1 MGIGM
6 RIGECQGDRYEAWK
20 DCIFYIKYSNTQT
33 IYITNLYDKGTLLL
47 DDIHSC

>member
-1 MGIGM
+1 M
-6 RIGECQGDRYEAWK
+6 RVGECQGDRYGGGARK
-20 DCIFYIKYSNTQT
+20 DCVFYIKYSNTQT